1 MKRVAILGSTGSIGL
16 NALDVMDHLEDF
28 EVALLC
34 ARNSWETVDSQID
47 RYSPAYAICTNGQ
60 ANRHLAGTARNG
72 TKVLETEEALLDVLA
87 GPDIDIVMS
96 GISGAAGLA
105 ASFATVESGKILALA
120 NKESIVMAG
129 PLLVAMAARTG
140 ARILPVDSE
149 HSAIFQALGSRPIS
163 EISRIILT
171 ASGGPFRTRKSLA
184 DVTPEE
190 ASRHPNWDMGT
201 KITVDSASMFNKAL
215 EIIEARWLFGVE
227 TERIE
232 VVVHPQSIVHS
243 MVEFNDGSI
252 IAQMGPPDMRVPIQF
267 ALTYPEHLDGPA
279 PRLDIANPFRLDFEP
294 PDMEKFPAVRLGFEA
309 AAVGGTMGA
318 VLNAANEV
326 AVERFLNGD
335 ITFPDIWGLVEGAMN
350 THDLVEDPT
359 LPDILA
365 ADEWAR
371 AYVR

>member
-16 NALDVMDHLEDF
+16 NALDVMDHLDNYR
-28 EVALLC
+28 VSLLC
-34 ARNSWETVDSQID
+34 ARNSWETIDHQVD
-47 RYSPAYAICTNGQ
+47 RYTPPYAICTNDQ
-60 ANRHLAGTARNG
+60 ANRHLAGTARDG
-72 TKVLETEEALLDVLA
+72 TRILADESELLEVLA

-105 ASFATVESGKILALA
+105 ASFAAVESGKILALA

-129 PLLVAMAARTG
+129 PLLVALAEKTG

-149 HSAIFQALGSRPIS
+149 HSAIFQSLGSRPIS

-171 ASGGPFRTRKSLA
+171 ASGGPFRTRESLE
-184 DVTPEE
+184 DVTPDE

-232 VVVHPQSIVHS
+232 VVVHPQSIIHS

-267 ALTYPEHLDGPA
+267 ALTYPEHVAGPA
-279 PRLDIANPFRLDFEP
+279 PRLDIGNPFSLDFEP
-294 PDMEKFPAVRLGFEA
+294 PDMDKFEA

-326 AVERFLNGD
+326 AVERFLDNA
-335 ITFPDIWGLVEGAMN
+335 ISFPEIWGLVESAMN
-350 THDLVEDPT
+350 AHDLIEEPT